1 MLVSAWRILKTLLEY
16 YPKRTSH
23 AESYHYPFQIMNQ
36 NLTAITI
43 GSPNSEYLFINVV
56 GRECPLSSDYWD
68 GNWVRST
75 IKVSAGGFTGKVK
88 ASLRSE
94 EFVKFKNELSI
105 LYETLSG
112 QAYFTTMEKWLSITV
127 VGDGLGHFEAQ
138 CKLSDNAGAG
148 TGNTLHFS
156 LHFDQT
162 FIPEMIAGLNRI
174 ITVFPVIGN

>member
-16 YPKRTSH
+16 YPKRISH

-43 GSPNSEYLFINVV
+43 
-56 GRECPLSSDYWD
+56 
-68 GNWVRST
+68 RST
-75 IKVSAGGFTGKVK
+75 IKVSTGGFTGKVK

-94 EFVKFKNELSI
+94 EFAKFKNELSM

-138 CKLSDNAGAG
+138 CNLSDNAGAG

-174 ITVFPVIGN
+174 ITAFPVIGN